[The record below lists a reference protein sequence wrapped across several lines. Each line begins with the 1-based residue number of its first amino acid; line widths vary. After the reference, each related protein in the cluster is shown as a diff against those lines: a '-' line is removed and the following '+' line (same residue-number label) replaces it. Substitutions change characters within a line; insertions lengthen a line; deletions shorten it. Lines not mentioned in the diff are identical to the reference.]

1 MYKRQSEYTL
11 DHLRSRIGMVLQK
24 NELFSGSIAQN
35 LRWGNPGATDEDLR
49 TACRAAQADDFIRSF
64 PRQYETELGRGGV
77 NVSGGQKQR
86 LCVAMA
92 LLKKPAILI
101 LDDSTSAIDTATESR
116 LRQALRTQLTDTTVI
131 IIAQRISS
139 IQTADRIVVLDDGAI
154 IATGTH
160 TTLMATSPAYQDI
173 YYSCLLY
180 TSRCV

>member
-1 MYKRQSEYTL
+1 
-11 DHLRSRIGMVLQK
+11 
-24 NELFSGSIAQN
+24 
-35 LRWGNPGATDEDLR
+35 
-49 TACRAAQADDFIRSF
+49 
-64 PRQYETELGRGGV
+64 
-77 NVSGGQKQR
+77 
-86 LCVAMA
+86 MA

-173 YYSCLLY
+173 YYSQQPKE
-180 TSRCV
+180 TAAP